1 MEVLGSLW
9 CVHSV
14 CGRLDFLSNASSGGD
29 DLVGAV
35 KTFKGLRKELLRR
48 A

>member
-1 MEVLGSLW
+1 MEVLGSFW
-9 CVHSV
+9 CVHWV
-14 CGRLDFLSNASSGGD
+14 CGRLDFFSNVSSGGD

-35 KTFKGLRKELLRR
+35 KTFKCLRKELLRR

>member
-1 MEVLGSLW
+1 MEVLGSFW

-14 CGRLDFLSNASSGGD
+14 RGRLDTFSNAASGGE
-29 DLVGAV
+29 DLIGVAE
-35 KTFKGLRKELLRR
+35 TFKCLRKELLRR